1 MYLLFRKGPKR
12 QKKTNNQN
20 REEIINI
27 ISNFWMSSIFY
38 LKKNAINIPKPR
50 VCLTTFR
57 LLIKDEKLSTL
68 KAAKGERMRIQKT
81 KKFSFSSF
89 YLWLRKRFDSTAKKY
104 RAIKW

>member
-20 REEIINI
+20 REEIISI
-27 ISNFWMSSIFY
+27 VSNFWMSDIIHLST
-38 LKKNAINIPKPR
+38 KAINIPKPR

-68 KAAKGERMRIQKT
+68 KGAKGERMRVQNA
-81 KKFSFSSF
+81 KKFSFSSV

-104 RAIKW
+104 RAIK